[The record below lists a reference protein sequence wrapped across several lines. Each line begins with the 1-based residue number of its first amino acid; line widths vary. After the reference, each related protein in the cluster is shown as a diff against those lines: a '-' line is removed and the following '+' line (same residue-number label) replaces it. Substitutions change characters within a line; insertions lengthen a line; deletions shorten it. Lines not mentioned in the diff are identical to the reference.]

1 MDGFQKRREQKKVN
15 ILEGALALFMEY
27 GIQKVSIA
35 EIAKK
40 ANVSQV
46 TIYNYFESKHN
57 LVKEVF
63 TYYINKVSE
72 EFEALMKSNI
82 PFPEKVKQ
90 IIFNKKEAANTIHEE
105 LYQYFMKE
113 YNQDVNYLEKIY
125 IQRIFPLIVQLLD
138 EGKEQGYVD
147 PDLSTEAVMFYFQ
160 MMKEYMQR
168 EDIYS
173 KILPLT
179 EDITKI
185 LFYGISGKREN

>member
-15 ILEGALALFMEY
+15 ILKGALALFMEY

-57 LVKEVF
+57 LVHEVF

-72 EFEALMKSNI
+72 EFESLMKSDI

-90 IIFNKKEAANTIHEE
+90 IIFNKKEAANSIHEE

-113 YNQDVNYLEKIY
+113 YNEDVNYLEKIY

-168 EDIYS
+168 EDIYT

>member
-15 ILEGALALFMEY
+15 ILEGALDLFMEF

-35 EIAKK
+35 EIAKQ

-46 TIYNYFESKHN
+46 TIYNYFKSKHN
-57 LVKEVF
+57 LVREVF
-63 TYYINKVSE
+63 IYYINKVSD
-72 EFEALMKSNI
+72 EFEQLMRSDI
-82 PFPEKVKQ
+82 PFPDKVKT
-90 IIFNKKEAANTIHEE
+90 IIFNKKEAASSIHEE

-113 YNQDVNYLEKIY
+113 YKQDVNYIEQIY
-125 IQRIFPLIVQLLD
+125 VQRIFPHIVQLLD

-147 PDLSTEAVMFYFQ
+147 PTLSTEAVMFYFQ

-168 EDIYS
+168 EDIYT
-173 KILPLT
+173 KVLPLT

-185 LFYGISGKREN
+185 LFYGISGKGEQ

>member
-15 ILEGALALFMEY
+15 ILEGALDLFMEF

-35 EIAKK
+35 EIAKQ

-46 TIYNYFESKHN
+46 TIYNYFKSKHN
-57 LVKEVF
+57 LVREVF
-63 TYYINKVSE
+63 IYYINKVSD
-72 EFEALMKSNI
+72 EFEQLMRSDI
-82 PFPEKVKQ
+82 PFPDKVKT
-90 IIFNKKEAANTIHEE
+90 IIFNKKEAASSIHEE

-113 YNQDVNYLEKIY
+113 YKQDVNYIEQIY
-125 IQRIFPLIVQLLD
+125 VQRIFPYIVQLLD

-147 PDLSTEAVMFYFQ
+147 PTLSTEAVMFYFQ

-168 EDIYS
+168 EDIYT
-173 KILPLT
+173 KVLPLT

-185 LFYGISGKREN
+185 LFYGISGKGEQ